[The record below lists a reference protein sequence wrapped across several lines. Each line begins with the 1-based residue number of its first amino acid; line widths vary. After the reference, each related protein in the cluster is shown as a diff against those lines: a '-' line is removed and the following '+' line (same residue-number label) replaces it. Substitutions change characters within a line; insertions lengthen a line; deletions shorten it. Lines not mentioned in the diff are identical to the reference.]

1 MCMITYT
8 QLMYSFASV
17 SYVFRR
23 VLDNDKIFDRMLA
36 SMKPSQS
43 SIVLENKASEGEAVA

>member
-1 MCMITYT
+1 
-8 QLMYSFASV
+8 
-17 SYVFRR
+17 
-23 VLDNDKIFDRMLA
+23 MLA

>member
-8 QLMYSFASV
+8 QLMGSFASV
-17 SYVFRR
+17 SCVFWCL
-23 VLDNDKIFDRMLA
+23 LDNDENFDRMLA

-43 SIVLENKASEGEAVA
+43 SIVLESKASEGEAVA